1 MKLGMYTKVVKF
13 YPYRTARMVHDQMF
27 LRLDRHSEEMR
38 ELEQY
43 LSSKLNVTADNHTA
57 YKLEKKDG
65 GELYIQFTDSE
76 VNFGSGIIE
85 ERW

>member
-27 LRLDRHSEEMR
+27 LRLNRHSEEMR

-43 LSSKLNVTADNHTA
+43 LSNKLNVTADNHTV

-76 VNFGSGIIE
+76 VNFGSDIIE